1 MALELAV
8 SSRHGAMPQLENLQ
22 TQERKEEV
30 STINDG
36 GPAFPNAPGYEI
48 YYGMTLRDYFAA
60 AALQGLLAS
69 GHFTTC
75 RQDDSPEGDPWLE
88 LVEDDFDDDGK
99 ELPFPKRRVAVA
111 EAAWKAADAMLA
123 ERERTTK
130 PVQ

>member
-1 MALELAV
+1 
-8 SSRHGAMPQLENLQ
+8 MPQLENLQ

-48 YYGMTLRDYFAA
+48 YYGMTLRDYFAGK
-60 AALQGLLAS
+60 ALQGTQAN
-69 GHFTTC
+69 
-75 RQDDSPEGDPWLE
+75 P
-88 LVEDDFDDDGK
+88 DGWTSNEK
-99 ELPFPKRRVAVA
+99 C
-111 EAAWKAADAMLA
+111 AAWCYQMADAMLA